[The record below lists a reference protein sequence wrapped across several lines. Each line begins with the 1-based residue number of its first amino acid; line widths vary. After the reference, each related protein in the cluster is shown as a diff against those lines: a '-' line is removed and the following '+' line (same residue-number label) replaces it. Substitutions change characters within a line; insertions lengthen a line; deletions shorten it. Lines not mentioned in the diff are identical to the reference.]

1 MLLVPSGLLLAV
13 FTLIAMMTTA
23 TTEAEAIWTAWSMS
37 DERERR
43 EEEAAAAESSVPL
56 PPSTV
61 AAAALRR

>member
-37 DERERR
+37 ERERR
-43 EEEAAAAESSVPL
+43 EEKAAAAEGSVPL
-56 PPSTV
+56 PSYSVT
-61 AAAALRR
+61 AALRR